1 MNKSKPSKYQ
11 ELLATE
17 VACGASIK
25 DAAARVGCKVQTA
38 YNLSCTSE
46 FRSRV
51 SAIRSEITAQAVGLI
66 TAGATQAAS
75 TLVSLL
81 GEDNESRDRL
91 NAAKAILA
99 SLGPITELAELRARI
114 DRIESSQL
122 KVHHG

>member
-11 ELLATE
+11 ELLAAE

-51 SAIRSEITAQAVGLI
+51 SAIRSEITSAAVGLI
-66 TAGATQAAS
+66 TAGATQAAA

-81 GEDNESRDRL
+81 DESNEASTRL
-91 NAAKAILA
+91 NASKAILNA
-99 SLGPITELAELRARI
+99 LQPLSELGELRSRL
-114 DRIESSQL
+114 DKLENSGLRL
-122 KVHHG
+122 HG